1 MQPLSARRSGSSLSF
16 TKKTLN
22 THYFSTYGDKFLT
35 FYKGARDED
44 GIVDQLWNPESVQR
58 AIASLAEIGINTQ
71 PEDLP
76 RLLSAGP
83 IEAAITIMASVR
95 AYFQGERMVNAER
108 QLLTLHTVAYKRF
121 VDTVFMTV
129 DYELIRGLERGLDKA
144 LREGLQLTGADA
156 FERCAAMLQEPA
168 NVAMKRQ
175 GSWRD

>member
-1 MQPLSARRSGSSLSF
+1 
-16 TKKTLN
+16 
-22 THYFSTYGDKFLT
+22 
-35 FYKGARDED
+35 
-44 GIVDQLWNPESVQR
+44 
-58 AIASLAEIGINTQ
+58 
-71 PEDLP
+71 
-76 RLLSAGP
+76 
-83 IEAAITIMASVR
+83 MASVR

-129 DYELIRGLERGLDKA
+129 DYELIRGLERDLDKA